1 MLSATGSES
10 IGKQAYEQPSR
21 VVAPA
26 SWFSQKTKV
35 LFLKGHPLRRH
46 TKNPFKSAAQ
56 LRFFIARRPNL
67 DLEHKVQPALPHLPN
82 NVLTPQGQSGHLG
95 TACQSRLAS
104 SFR

>member
-67 DLEHKVQPALPHLPN
+67 DLEHKVQPSLPHLPN
-82 NVLTPQGQSGHLG
+82 NVLTPQGQSAKFNL
-95 TACQSRLAS
+95 
-104 SFR
+104 

>member
-56 LRFFIARRPNL
+56 LRFFIARRKKKL
-67 DLEHKVQPALPHLPN
+67 DLEHKVQPTLPQLPN
-82 NVLTPQGQSGHLG
+82 NVIN
-95 TACQSRLAS
+95 
-104 SFR
+104 

>member
-26 SWFSQKTKV
+26 SWLSQKTKV

-56 LRFFIARRPNL
+56 LRFFIARHPKKKKKL
-67 DLEHKVQPALPHLPN
+67 DLEHKVQLTLPLLPN
-82 NVLTPQGQSGHLG
+82 NVIN
-95 TACQSRLAS
+95 
-104 SFR
+104 